1 MTHATFVL
9 FSEII
14 ILLLSFREQIVS
26 VFFSLKRKKR
36 STAAR
41 EMLPILYA
49 AVLLAAFHAVYPI
62 GSVNALKACFIVI
75 CVMAYTRN
83 LKNMVAAIK
92 HRDKDA
98 VKMQLLVFS
107 IISAFVAGDYLI
119 GRGML

>member
-9 FSEII
+9 ISEIV

-26 VFFSLKRKKR
+26 IFFSLKRKER

-41 EMLPILYA
+41 EILPILYA

-62 GSVNALKACFIVI
+62 GSVNALKVCFIVI
-75 CVMAYTRN
+75 CVMAYTKNFRN
-83 LKNMVAAIK
+83 MLTAIK

-98 VKMQLLVFS
+98 VKVQLLVFS
-107 IISAFVAGDYLI
+107 IITAFVAGDYLI
-119 GRGML
+119 SK

>member
-9 FSEII
+9 FSEIV

-41 EMLPILYA
+41 EILPILYA

-83 LKNMVAAIK
+83 FRNMLAAIK

-107 IISAFVAGDYLI
+107 IITAFVAGDYLI
-119 GRGML
+119 DK

>member
-26 VFFSLKRKKR
+26 IFFAIKREER

-41 EMLPILYA
+41 EILPILYA

-83 LKNMVAAIK
+83 LRNMLTAIK

-98 VKMQLLVFS
+98 VKVQLLVFS
-107 IISAFVAGDYLI
+107 IITAFVAGDYLI

>member
-9 FSEII
+9 FSEIV

-26 VFFSLKRKKR
+26 VFFSLKRKER

-41 EMLPILYA
+41 EILPILYA

-62 GSVNALKACFIVI
+62 GSVNALKVCFSVI

-83 LKNMVAAIK
+83 FRNMLTAIK
-92 HRDKDA
+92 HRNKDA

-107 IISAFVAGDYLI
+107 IITAFVAGDYLI
-119 GRGML
+119 SK